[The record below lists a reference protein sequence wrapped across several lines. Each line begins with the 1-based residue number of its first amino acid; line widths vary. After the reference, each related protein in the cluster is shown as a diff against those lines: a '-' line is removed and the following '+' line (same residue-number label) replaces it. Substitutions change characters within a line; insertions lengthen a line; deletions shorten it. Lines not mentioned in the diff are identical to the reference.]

1 MAHECIQSETITK
14 LREKVAAQEVESANM
29 LKTISDLKSLLKSY
43 NFWFLGIMST
53 CIFTLLAL
61 LLKK

>member
-1 MAHECIQSETITK
+1 MAHDCIQTETIIK
-14 LREKVAAQEVESANM
+14 LREKVAAQEAENNSM
-29 LKTISDLKSLLKSY
+29 LQTIKELKDSLSKY

-53 CIFTLLAL
+53 CIFTLIAI